1 MTAASREV
9 LSLFPKFVVI
19 AFLDPRLRLAGR
31 ATLIDS
37 CNDGWKFDTSELG
50 GKVKRMSTCITDVI
64 EFEIVFAIVACG
76 YSQCV
81 CRLPS
86 NCGPTIIAPGVKIC
100 VLWGPL
106 WPSGYATGIC
116 CLRWP
121 ICSLRE
127 DLHGVCLDPSMGWY
141 AEVDALCHLA

>member
-1 MTAASREV
+1 M
-9 LSLFPKFVVI
+9 P
-19 AFLDPRLRLAGR
+19 P
-31 ATLIDS
+31 LIDS

-86 NCGPTIIAPGVKIC
+86 NCGPTITRCQDLRSVGALVAKWLCYGHLLPT
-100 VLWGPL
+100 LTDL
-106 WPSGYATGIC
+106 FQFLQNSGKAA
-116 CLRWP
+116 
-121 ICSLRE
+121 
-127 DLHGVCLDPSMGWY
+127 V
-141 AEVDALCHLA
+141 